1 MRLNLA
7 RPFARLF
14 AITALLA
21 GLPALGQAPAYLVKD
36 LNTTGVPQ
44 FSSVLDS
51 GRKIATLGSVFLFA
65 VDDAG
70 PYGTELWR
78 SDGTLAGTSL
88 LKDICPGSCSSRPQS
103 LTVSNGTL
111 FFTADDGTHG
121 RELWKSDGTPGGTV
135 MVADILPGRSVWS
148 GDLVDAGGV
157 LFFTADD
164 GVNGLELWTSDGTGA
179 GTHLVKDIAP
189 GTGGIFARFLATSGQ
204 RLLFGVSYGVNWSE
218 PWVSDGTAAGT
229 FQVAEIRAD
238 AADAIDLYY
247 NPSISGADAAPAPQG
262 GFLFAA
268 DDGTGTALWYT
279 DGTAGGTTTRLGAS
293 SPHEMTVF
301 QGAVYFAASDPTA
314 GVELWKSDG
323 TAAGTARLKDIQPGS
338 ADSDPRELTVA
349 GNQLFF
355 HATDGVHGA
364 ELWKSD
370 GTAAGTVQV
379 ADLNPG
385 AGDAFPITPGATKR
399 YQLSPLGSDLIFF
412 ARDASALQLWRTDGV
427 HTTQLTTAGAPDYIP
442 FFERDLA
449 TLGGSACFLAGNT
462 NTEIW
467 SSDGTA
473 AGTQRIRDA
482 AVSTSSFMLFNGKLQ
497 PGSLAPLGTG
507 LFFPATNS
515 TSPNTQPWKT
525 DGTAAGTSQITTLP
539 IDQAAPYGARPLG
552 SGLVFFTN
560 SALWSTDGT
569 AGGTHQLNGG
579 SFPTGSLPALGGS
592 RFYISLDPESQ
603 AEELWKTDG
612 TPGGTVP
619 VSSLSSFNDAWNMVE
634 SNGKVFVPGF
644 ENGSGASLWV
654 TDGTAPGTLHIS
666 GLGQSGNGLTQIY
679 SLVDAGGTLYFT
691 ALEFGYGWELWKS
704 DGTAPGTVLVK
715 TVQTPNIS
723 FVNLVGGEAAALPG
737 GPLFLVLSDDEAGAE
752 LWKSDG
758 TDAGTVRVADIN
770 PGPGGSI
777 PHALTPIGNKLYF
790 VADDGVHGDEVWVS
804 DGTAAGT
811 HMVVDLLPG
820 PGSSHPDN
828 LAAVGN
834 TTLLFSATDGTHGVE
849 AWRTDGTALGT
860 RMIQD
865 IAPGPLSSS
874 PTGFTAAGTDVY
886 FAADDNTTGFELW
899 AVPQDAVLGT
909 YADVPPTYWAWRF
922 IESLARSGVTGGCGN
937 GDFCPDALVDRAQ
950 MAVFLLAAQHVTPP
964 PATGTLFNDVPLG
977 YWAGPWIEELARE
990 GVASGCSVNPPLY
1003 CPESNLTRAEMAVLL
1018 TVARHENPP
1027 PATGTRFA
1035 DVPSNYW
1042 AARFIEQ
1049 LAADGITGGCDA
1061 THYCPDQPVTRGQMA
1076 VFLATAF
1083 HLPLP

>member
-1 MRLNLA
+1 MPSRTVRRLG
-7 RPFARLF
+7 FVS
-14 AITALLA
+14 TLLVLLSGGIA
-21 GLPALGQAPAYLVKD
+21 GAQPAHLVKD
-36 LNTTGVPQ
+36 VNTTVVPR
-44 FSSVLDS
+44 FSSVLDT
-51 GRKIATLGSVFLFA
+51 GRKIAVLGNVFLFT

-70 PYGTELWR
+70 PYGIEIWR
-78 SDGTLAGTSL
+78 SDGTPGGTSL
-88 LKDICPGSCSSRPQS
+88 LKDICPGSCSSWPQS

-135 MVADILPGRSVWS
+135 MVADILPGRSLWF
-148 GDLVDAGGV
+148 GDLVDAGGL

-164 GVNGLELWTSDGTGA
+164 GVNGLELWASDGTGA

-189 GTGGIFARFLATSGQ
+189 GTSGSFARFLATSGQ
-204 RLLFGVSYGVNWSE
+204 RLLFGVAYGTNWGE

-229 FQVAEIRAD
+229 FQVAQIRLDPAN
-238 AADAIDLYY
+238 AIDLNY
-247 NPSISGADAAPAPQG
+247 NPAVSGADAAPAPQG

-279 DGTAGGTTTRLGAS
+279 DGMAGGTTTRLGAS

-323 TAAGTARLKDIQPGS
+323 TAGGTALLKDVQPGS
-338 ADSDPRELTVA
+338 AGSDPHELTVA
-349 GNQLFF
+349 GSRLFF

-379 ADLNPG
+379 ADLSPG
-385 AGDAFPITPGATKR
+385 AGDAFPVTPGLTSR
-399 YQLSPLGSDLIFF
+399 YQLAPLGSDLIFF
-412 ARDASALQLWRTDGV
+412 ARAASFLQLWRTDGV
-427 HTTQLTTAGAPDYIP
+427 HTTQLTFAEAPDYIP
-442 FFERDLA
+442 ATERDLV
-449 TLGGSACFLAGNT
+449 TLGGSACFLTAN
-462 NTEIW
+462 EIW
-467 SSDGTA
+467 VSDGTA

-482 AVSTSSFMLFNGKLQ
+482 AVSTSSFELANGKLQ
-497 PGSLAPLGTG
+497 LGALAPVGNG
-507 LFFPATNS
+507 LFFPAT
-515 TSPNTQPWKT
+515 TGSPNTQPWQT
-525 DGTAAGTSQITTLP
+525 DGTAAGTSQLVTLP
-539 IDQAAPYGARPLG
+539 IDQAGPYGAHPLG
-552 SGLVFFTN
+552 SSLVFFTN
-560 SALWSTDGT
+560 VAIWSTDGT
-569 AGGTHQLNGG
+569 TGGTHQLSGG
-579 SFPTGSLPALGGS
+579 GFPFGSLPDLGGS
-592 RFYISLDPESQ
+592 LFYIFFDLGTQVEQ
-603 AEELWKTDG
+603 LWKTDG

-619 VSSLSSFNDAWNMVE
+619 VSPLSSFNDAWNMVA

-654 TDGTAPGTLHIS
+654 TDGTAPGTHHIS
-666 GLGQSGNGLTQIY
+666 GLAHGTDFTQIY
-679 SLVDAGGTLYFT
+679 KLIDAGGTLYFT

-715 TVQTPNIS
+715 TVQAPNIPLY
-723 FVNLVGGEAAALPG
+723 NLVGGEAAALPG
-737 GPLFLVLSDDEAGAE
+737 GPLFLVLSDADAGAE

-777 PHALTPIGNKLYF
+777 PHALTPVGNKLYF

-811 HMVVDLLPG
+811 HMVADLLPG
-820 PGSSHPDN
+820 SGSSHPDN

-834 TTLLFSATDGTHGVE
+834 ATLLFSATDGARGVE

-865 IAPGPLSSS
+865 IAPGPLSAS
-874 PTGFTAAGTDVY
+874 PTGFTPAGTNVY
-886 FAADDNTTGFELW
+886 FVADDNTTGFELW

-909 YADVPPTYWAWRF
+909 FADVPPSYWAWRF
-922 IESLARSGVTGGCGN
+922 IESLARGGITGGCGN
-937 GDFCPDALVDRAQ
+937 GSFCPGDFVSRAQ
-950 MAVFLLAAQHVTPP
+950 VAVFILAAQHATPP
-964 PATGTLFNDVPLG
+964 AGTGTLFNDVPLG
-977 YWAGPWIEELARE
+977 YWAGSWIEELAHE
-990 GVASGCSVNPPLY
+990 GVVSGCSTNPPLY
-1003 CPESNLTRAEMAVLL
+1003 CPDNNLTRAQMAVIL

-1061 THYCPDQPVTRGQMA
+1061 THFCPDQPVTRAEMA